1 MWKQTIGPENIHPVP
16 WRIYWFD
23 PPRRSIPP
31 QFPIVLF
38 ILYFKNFGLFKDCPP
53 HLKVLITFHWWGGSG
68 YFLQQH
74 IIFVFLGK
82 PTIIQAPSLLS
93 TYVGLSGIFHCV
105 VVGNPKPTVRWK
117 NSSNAIITSGGR
129 FEVFSNESLKIS
141 NLLKSDDGSF
151 FTCEAENSYGTTTA
165 STTLRVTGQF

>member
-1 MWKQTIGPENIHPVP
+1 MG
-16 WRIYWFD
+16 
-23 PPRRSIPP
+23 
-31 QFPIVLF
+31 
-38 ILYFKNFGLFKDCPP
+38 
-53 HLKVLITFHWWGGSG
+53 WGGCG

-117 NSSNAIITSGGR
+117 NGSNAIITSGAR
-129 FEVFSNESLKIS
+129 FEVFSNKSLKIS